1 MSHNGYMEPADE
13 WEREAL
19 LDPAWENQQKKTFTA
34 WCNSHLRKAGELI
47 SNIDEDFRNGLKLML
62 LLEVISG
69 ETLQRPDRGKMRFH
83 QIANVNKALEF
94 IQSKGVRLMVGA
106 EEIVDGNLK
115 MTLGMIWTIILRFAI
130 QDISME
136 ELSAKEGLLLWCQR
150 KTASYKYVNVQN
162 FHISFKDG
170 LAFCALIHRHR
181 PELLDFE
188 SLQKENSI
196 ENLNLAFDT
205 AENHLDIPR
214 MLDAAEIDAS
224 VRPDEKSIMTYVSS
238 YYHAFTG
245 AQKLETAAN
254 RICKLLSLNK
264 DTDFLIHSYNTLSEQ
279 LLNWI
284 SDKLSEFE
292 EVSKPSHSLSE
303 SQLKLQK
310 FRLYR
315 TTERPN
321 KIAEKAKI
329 ETQYRTLQARMRL
342 NNKPAFVPPEGRTLQ
357 NISNA
362 WKLLESAE
370 RSHEN
375 GLLKELR
382 RLQRLDHLMK
392 KFKTKCDAHDEWAN
406 EKEQLLKNDQTYKA
420 ISIQDIKALR
430 RKHEAFQS
438 DLVAHQDRVE
448 QINAIAQELNT
459 LEHQNVTAINE
470 KCQQICSN
478 WNSLGDMTQ
487 AHEGRLREWE
497 YLLETLDSMFLQYAK
512 RASVFVNW
520 LDNAREDLQDM
531 LFVHSLEEIQGL
543 IASHQQFKSTLKDAE
558 IEHDKLVSLH
568 SDAQT
573 FANRNKLIY
582 TDNPYTSLSSTDIQT
597 KWKLI
602 NELIPKRDTILD
614 QELKTQQGINAGIL
628 KINANTLTSHT
639 LILNNQVLYILV

>member
-1 MSHNGYMEPADE
+1 MP
-13 WEREAL
+13 
-19 LDPAWENQQKKTFTA
+19 TF
-34 WCNSHLRKAGELI
+34 CLQ
-47 SNIDEDFRNGLKLML
+47 
-62 LLEVISG
+62 
-69 ETLQRPDRGKMRFH
+69 ET
-83 QIANVNKALEF
+83 
-94 IQSKGVRLMVGA
+94 
-106 EEIVDGNLK
+106 
-115 MTLGMIWTIILRFAI
+115 
-130 QDISME
+130 
-136 ELSAKEGLLLWCQR
+136 
-150 KTASYKYVNVQN
+150 
-162 FHISFKDG
+162 
-170 LAFCALIHRHR
+170 
-181 PELLDFE
+181 
-188 SLQKENSI
+188 
-196 ENLNLAFDT
+196 
-205 AENHLDIPR
+205 
-214 MLDAAEIDAS
+214 
-224 VRPDEKSIMTYVSS
+224 
-238 YYHAFTG
+238 
-245 AQKLETAAN
+245 LETAAN

-315 TTERPN
+315 TTERLN

-420 ISIQDIKALR
+420 ISIQDIK
-430 RKHEAFQS
+430 HEAFQS

-478 WNSLGDMTQ
+478 WNSLSDMTQ
-487 AHEGRLREWE
+487 AHEGRLRC
-497 YLLETLDSMFLQYAK
+497 
-512 RASVFVNW
+512 
-520 LDNAREDLQDM
+520 LDNAQITARHRCISDNYLIPDT
-531 LFVHSLEEIQGL
+531 GKPWL
-543 IASHQQFKSTLKDAE
+543 IAQNPRKQNE
-558 IEHDKLVSLH
+558 GGREQCNDKLCRTEQRIVKS
-568 SDAQT
+568 
-573 FANRNKLIY
+573 
-582 TDNPYTSLSSTDIQT
+582 
-597 KWKLI
+597 
-602 NELIPKRDTILD
+602 
-614 QELKTQQGINAGIL
+614 
-628 KINANTLTSHT
+628 
-639 LILNNQVLYILV
+639 